1 MKEIMAENKVETN
14 IEKGRSSR
22 TKKVLIEE
30 AIANCKPED
39 KFNRYKVCEQLAEI
53 MATRYKGQ
61 NLEYHS
67 ERMGMGTTLKML
79 KEIDLYFY
87 KDYK

>member
-1 MKEIMAENKVETN
+1 MKEIMAENTIETN
-14 IEKGRSSR
+14 VEKGRSSR

-39 KFNRYKVCEQLAEI
+39 KFNRYKVCEQLAEL
-53 MATRYKGQ
+53 MTSRYKGK

-67 ERMGMGTTLKML
+67 ERMGMGTTLSML

>member
-1 MKEIMAENKVETN
+1 MKEILQENKVESVQ
-14 IEKGRSSR
+14 EKGRSSR

-30 AIANCKPED
+30 AIANCKAED
-39 KFNRYKVCEQLAEI
+39 KFNRYKVFEQLADI
-53 MATRYKGQ
+53 MTKRYKGQ